1 MNAHIGRPFVRQ
13 PLAQTSLNRVAAWV
27 GRRLRARR
35 ARRLEEETVACL
47 SGMDT
52 KLLNDIGVALGK
64 LDELSGER
72 PQVKSAETP
81 RPTRHAIRRR
91 RS

>member
-1 MNAHIGRPFVRQ
+1 MNAQTSRPFVRQ
-13 PLAQTSLNRVAAWV
+13 PSAQTPLSRVAAWV

-35 ARRLEEETVACL
+35 ARRLEEETVVCL

-52 KLLNDIGVALGK
+52 KLLNDIGVELGK

-72 PQVKSAETP
+72 PPVKSAGAA

-91 RS
+91 R

>member
-1 MNAHIGRPFVRQ
+1 MNAHTSRPFAR
-13 PLAQTSLNRVAAWV
+13 PHSAQTPLGRVAAWV
-27 GRRLRARR
+27 GRRWRARR

-47 SGMDT
+47 STMDS
-52 KLLNDIGVALGK
+52 KLLNDIGVELGK

-72 PQVKSAETP
+72 PQVKAADAP
-81 RPTRHAIRRR
+81 RPSRHAIRRR